1 MLTQKTEVEN
11 EITKGEKKEEK
22 EGGMAVEGMEV
33 GKEERREEGIK
44 KEKRRKREGDKTQE
58 RKLHIN
64 IPQERG
70 SQLDQAL

>member
-1 MLTQKTEVEN
+1 
-11 EITKGEKKEEK
+11 
-22 EGGMAVEGMEV
+22 MEV

-64 IPQERG
+64 IPQEQIKLG
-70 SQLDQAL
+70 